1 MLFYLNHRG
10 KEFKRF
16 IDINS
21 KCFSIKT
28 LYNDI
33 TLYLFIS
40 VVKKYYSLWNECE
53 STYEICLL
61 VVGIAYNLCEY
72 RQ

>member
-28 LYNDI
+28 LYGM
-33 TLYLFIS
+33 S
-40 VVKKYYSLWNECE
+40 VNPH
-53 STYEICLL
+53 T
-61 VVGIAYNLCEY
+61 
-72 RQ
+72 R